1 MFQPVLEIIGEFT
14 TRKLINTNKNTD
26 GYILLVNCSE
36 FYQQKYS
43 LSIYRGNYSG
53 KK

>member
-1 MFQPVLEIIGEFT
+1 MFQPVLEIMREFT

-26 GYILLVNCSE
+26 ENILSVNCSE
-36 FYQQKYS
+36 FYQQTYS
-43 LSIYRGNYSG
+43 LSIYWENYSG